1 MNAHTSEPRRPSGTR
16 VALIPSGGGLG
27 PLWCAAALAVTVL
40 SSAPSPAGAA
50 DGPIAARS
58 GFRRLAANA
67 LTVIPPRT
75 SSDSRAIRGDL
86 LEVTEGLKEQAWQ
99 PHRAPANTTLVEQS
113 RNLEFQRDIWCLEFA
128 FKPPRMIDID
138 VPTTELRMQRKRIW
152 YLVYRVR
159 NVGGV
164 RTVIDKDDPTKRTD
178 EPFETPVRFLP
189 HFVLESMEG
198 LTEEEGETA
207 YRSYLDR
214 VVPGAMGP
222 IRRREDPSRELLDSA
237 GMAAA
242 DIPPGEERWGV
253 AVWEDVDPRIDFFT
267 ISVRGLTNAIRWRRR
282 SDATFARD
290 KPPASGMEHALKTLR
305 LDFWRPGD
313 DRSEA
318 GEEMSVGSA
327 GMFERMKLG
336 GKVLEAVAR
345 PRLVASR
352 PVAAL
357 ADLGLSW
364 SDLLVPPRAAGADR
378 GGELVPLASV
388 LKALAAVPDPAAR
401 GPLAR
406 GVFGDLGVE
415 SLEQVSR
422 ALMAPAAP
430 DRDAVRR
437 QALEAIELTPDA
449 AARTPLE
456 SLAKVLETLAATPAG
471 RRGQRAEAFF
481 GPAAG
486 RLDGLVREVSTAR
499 TLAALEDL
507 DIKGRRLTAG
517 DGLAAFDEM
526 WPALRSIPDAED
538 RGRMLAALFGPR
550 GPALYDQAT
559 AVPEGIDDQATA
571 ASEGIDHAW
580 VFKYEVEGD

>member
-1 MNAHTSEPRRPSGTR
+1 M
-16 VALIPSGGGLG
+16 ALILCGGGLR
-27 PLWCAAALAVTVL
+27 PLLCAVALAVTVL

-58 GFRRLAANA
+58 GFRRLAPNA

-290 KPPASGMEHALKTLR
+290 NERRLRRDVRADEARREGPRGGGPPTAGGVSAGGGPR
-305 LDFWRPGD
+305 RPGPVVV
-313 DRSEA
+313 RP
-318 GEEMSVGSA
+318 
-327 GMFERMKLG
+327 
-336 GKVLEAVAR
+336 AR
-345 PRLVASR
+345 PA
-352 PVAAL
+352 
-357 ADLGLSW
+357 
-364 SDLLVPPRAAGADR
+364 
-378 GGELVPLASV
+378 
-388 LKALAAVPDPAAR
+388 
-401 GPLAR
+401 
-406 GVFGDLGVE
+406 
-415 SLEQVSR
+415 
-422 ALMAPAAP
+422 
-430 DRDAVRR
+430 
-437 QALEAIELTPDA
+437 
-449 AARTPLE
+449 
-456 SLAKVLETLAATPAG
+456 AG
-471 RRGQRAEAFF
+471 RRGGSWRGTRAGGERAQ
-481 GPAAG
+481 G
-486 RLDGLVREVSTAR
+486 V
-499 TLAALEDL
+499 
-507 DIKGRRLTAG
+507 GRRA
-517 DGLAAFDEM
+517 
-526 WPALRSIPDAED
+526 R
-538 RGRMLAALFGPR
+538 
-550 GPALYDQAT
+550 
-559 AVPEGIDDQATA
+559 
-571 ASEGIDHAW
+571 
-580 VFKYEVEGD
+580 